1 MRNSTRKEGT
11 MKAEIITSGSELLLG
26 EIADTNTSFLAKQLA
41 ALGIDLH
48 FSSIVGDNFE
58 RYSGVLRQAWD
69 RADLIITTGGLGPT
83 QGDIT
88 REVTAALV
96 GEEMTVRPEL
106 RQILT
111 RFFTTRNIEMPD
123 NNLKQAALIPSA
135 AALPNRAGTA
145 PGWWV
150 EKDGRIIILMPG
162 PPIECQDMWFQQVL
176 PRLEKKSGAVILSRT
191 LKTFGMS
198 EGLVD
203 ELMTPFLSAGNPT
216 LGIYAKA
223 DGIHLRITAKAATRE
238 EAQRLAAAREEE
250 IRGVIGKNVWGA
262 DDETMESSIGRRLV
276 ETGRTLAVAETFTG
290 GRLTQLFTGT
300 PDSVRFFRGGL
311 ALPPDAAGAGEPRAE
326 QMASR
331 AQDFYGADFALA
343 IDGYCVPEGDGMKTA
358 SFLTI
363 ASPDG
368 VETRTPDFPGR
379 PQQYVRRTLAFA
391 LSRLMN
397 KLKTDTR

>member
-1 MRNSTRKEGT
+1 

-58 RYSGVLRQAWD
+58 RYSGVLRRAWD
-69 RADLIITTGGLGPT
+69 RAGLIFTTGGLGPT
-83 QGDIT
+83 KGDIT
-88 REVTAALV
+88 REVVSALV

-106 RQILT
+106 RQTLT
-111 RFFTTRNIEMPD
+111 RFFTSRNIEMPD
-123 NNLKQAALIPSA
+123 NNLKQATLIPSA
-135 AALPNRAGTA
+135 TALPNRAGTA
-145 PGWWV
+145 PGWWG
-150 EKDGRIIILMPG
+150 EKDGRTIVLMPG
-162 PPIECQDMWFQQVL
+162 PPIECKDMWFQQVL

-203 ELMTPFLSAGNPT
+203 ELMTPFLSGSNPT

-223 DGIHLRITAKAATRE
+223 DGIHLRITAKAPTRD
-238 EAQRLAAAREEE
+238 EAARLAAAREEE

-262 DDETMESSIGRRLV
+262 DDDSMEGFVGRRLI

-290 GRLTQLFTGT
+290 GQLTQLFAETR
-300 PDSVRFFRGGL
+300 DSARFFKGGL
-311 ALPPDAAGAGEPRAE
+311 VLPADVAGAGEPRAAE
-326 QMASR
+326 MAER
-331 AQDFYGADFALA
+331 ARDFFGADLALA

-358 SFLTI
+358 AFLAI
-363 ASPDG
+363 ASADG
-368 VETRTPDFPGR
+368 AETRAPDFPGR
-379 PQQYVRRTLAFA
+379 PQQYVRRMLSFA
-391 LSRLMN
+391 LSSLMN
-397 KLKTDTR
+397 RVNT

>member
-1 MRNSTRKEGT
+1 

-26 EIADTNTSFLAKQLA
+26 EIADTNTSFLARQLA

-48 FSSIVGDNFE
+48 FSSVVGDNFE
-58 RYSGVLRQAWD
+58 RYSSVLRQAWE

-83 QGDIT
+83 KGDIT

-106 RQILT
+106 RQTLT
-111 RFFTTRNIEMPD
+111 RFFTRRNIEMPD
-123 NNLKQAALIPSA
+123 NNLKQATLIPSA
-135 AALPNRAGTA
+135 TALPNRAGTA

-150 EKDGRIIILMPG
+150 EKEGRIIVLMPG

-176 PRLEKKSGAVILSRT
+176 PRLEKKSGAVILSHT

-203 ELMTPFLSAGNPT
+203 ELMTPFLSGSNPT

-223 DGIHLRITAKAATRE
+223 DGIHLRITAKAPTRE
-238 EAQRLAAAREEE
+238 EAARLAAAREEE
-250 IRGVIGKNVWGA
+250 IRGVIGQNVWGA
-262 DDETMESSIGRRLV
+262 DDDTMESSIGRRLV
-276 ETGRTLAVAETFTG
+276 ATGRTLAVAETFTG
-290 GRLTQLFTGT
+290 GQLTQLFAEV
-300 PDSVRFFRGGL
+300 PDSVRFFKGGL
-311 ALPPDAAGAGEPRAE
+311 VLPADAAGAGEARSRELAERA
-326 QMASR
+326 R
-331 AQDFYGADFALA
+331 DFYGADLALA

-363 ASPDG
+363 AAAEG
-368 VETRTPDFPGR
+368 TETRTPDFPGR
-379 PQQYVRRTLAFA
+379 PQQYIRRTLSFA
-391 LSRLMN
+391 LSHLMN
-397 KLKTDTR
+397 KLGT

>member
-1 MRNSTRKEGT
+1 

-58 RYSGVLRQAWD
+58 RYSGVLKQAWD

-83 QGDIT
+83 KGDIT

-106 RQILT
+106 RHTLT
-111 RFFTTRNIEMPD
+111 QFFTRRNIEMPD
-123 NNLKQAALIPSA
+123 NNLKQATLIPSGT
-135 AALPNRAGTA
+135 ALPNRAGTA

-150 EKDGRIIILMPG
+150 EKEDRIIVLMPG

-203 ELMTPFLSAGNPT
+203 ELMTPFLSASNPT

-223 DGIHLRITAKAATRE
+223 DGIHLRITAKAPTRE
-238 EAQRLAAAREEE
+238 EAEKMAAAREEE
-250 IRGVIGKNVWGA
+250 LRGVIGQNVWGA
-262 DDETMESSIGRRLV
+262 DEETMESSVGQRLIDS
-276 ETGRTLAVAETFTG
+276 GRTLAVAETFTEGQLTGHFAATDGSARFFKG
-290 GRLTQLFTGT
+290 GGL
-300 PDSVRFFRGGL
+300 FRGGPGARHRRL
-311 ALPPDAAGAGEPRAE
+311 LRAGRRRHEDGLVPHHRHGGRRRDEHAGLPRPPAAVRPPH
-326 QMASR
+326 
-331 AQDFYGADFALA
+331 AQLRALA
-343 IDGYCVPEGDGMKTA
+343 PDEPAEGVA
-358 SFLTI
+358 
-363 ASPDG
+363 
-368 VETRTPDFPGR
+368 
-379 PQQYVRRTLAFA
+379 
-391 LSRLMN
+391 
-397 KLKTDTR
+397 

>member
-1 MRNSTRKEGT
+1 

-69 RADLIITTGGLGPT
+69 RADLIFTTGGLGPT
-83 QGDIT
+83 KGDIT
-88 REVTAALV
+88 REVVSALV

-106 RQILT
+106 RQTLT
-111 RFFTTRNIEMPD
+111 RFFTSRNIEMPD
-123 NNLKQAALIPSA
+123 NNLKQATLIPSA
-135 AALPNRAGTA
+135 TALPNRAGTA

-150 EKDGRIIILMPG
+150 EKEGRIIVLMPG

-203 ELMTPFLSAGNPT
+203 ELMTPFLSGSNPT

-223 DGIHLRITAKAATRE
+223 DGIHLRITAKATTRE
-238 EAQRLAAAREEE
+238 EAAGLAAAREEE
-250 IRGVIGKNVWGA
+250 IRGVVGKNVWGA
-262 DDETMESSIGRRLV
+262 DDESMEGFVGRRLI
-276 ETGRTLAVAETFTG
+276 ETGRTLAVAETFTAG
-290 GRLTQLFTGT
+290 QLTQLFAETR
-300 PDSVRFFRGGL
+300 DSARFFKGGL
-311 ALPPDAAGAGEPRAE
+311 VLPADVAGAGEPRAAA
-326 QMASR
+326 MAER
-331 AQDFYGADFALA
+331 ARDFFGADLALA
-343 IDGYCVPEGDGMKTA
+343 IDGYCVPDGDGMKTA
-358 SFLTI
+358 AFLTI
-363 ASPDG
+363 ASADG
-368 VETRTPDFPGR
+368 AETRAPDFPGR
-379 PQQYVRRTLAFA
+379 PQQYVRRMLSFA
-391 LSRLMN
+391 LSSLMN
-397 KLKTDTR
+397 RVKA